1 MSTPNHIA
9 IILDGNGRWAKDKGM
24 PRNYGHAQGSKN
36 VERICEQAWRRGIR
50 YLTVYA
56 FSTENWKRPE
66 GEVQALMKL
75 LRGYM
80 KTCLKTAKKNNM
92 CVRVIGDMS
101 GLDDDIRG
109 RIRELTMQTSEN
121 DGLQFTI
128 ALNYGSRDEIT
139 RAVRKLME
147 DVVRGKV
154 KAEDINEMCITSYLD
169 TYDLPDPDLLI
180 RTSGEQ
186 RLSNFLLWQ
195 LAYTEFYFTNVHWP
209 DFTSDELEKAITYY
223 ETRERRFGDITAQR
237 GSEVRENV

>member
-36 VERICEQAWRRGIR
+36 VERICEEAWRRGIR

-56 FSTENWKRPE
+56 FSTENWKRPD

-109 RIRELTMQTSEN
+109 RIRELTTQTSEN

-139 RAVRKLME
+139 RAVRKLTE

-154 KAEDINEMCITSYLD
+154 KAEDINEMCIASYLD

-209 DFTSDELEKAITYY
+209 DFTSDELEKAITCY